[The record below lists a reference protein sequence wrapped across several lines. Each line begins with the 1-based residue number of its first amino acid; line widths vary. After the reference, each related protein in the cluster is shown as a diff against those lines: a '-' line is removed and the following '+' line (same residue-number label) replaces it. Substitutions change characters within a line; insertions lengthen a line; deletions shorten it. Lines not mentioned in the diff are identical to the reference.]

1 MNPILMATSI
11 TPDTGVEFTSTVVIS
26 GIGIVVLI
34 LVILIIVF
42 QLFGAG
48 VSKSEV
54 AAKKRKAK
62 KLEKQME
69 ADAAQSSDAASSPAP
84 AAVCAPAVQNG
95 ISGEIVAAISAAVY
109 ALEGEGAS
117 VTSITTVAS
126 AAATVPAMRNNPIT
140 VRNPWAQAAV
150 TENIRPF

>member
-11 TPDTGVEFTSTVVIS
+11 TPDTSLGFTSTVVIS

-34 LVILIIVF
+34 LIILIIVF

-48 VSKSEV
+48 MSKSQA

-62 KLEKQME
+62 KLEEQMK
-69 ADAAQSSDAASSPAP
+69 ADAAESSAAVSSPAP
-84 AAVCAPAVQNG
+84 APVSAPAVQNG

-109 ALEGEGAS
+109 AMEGEGAS
-117 VTSITTVAS
+117 VTSITPVAS
-126 AAATVPAMRNNPIT
+126 AAAAVPAMRKNPIT